1 MKYTQLTREQRYA
14 IYLGLQE
21 GKSQKVIACQIDVH
35 PSTVS
40 REVGRNRNRHGR
52 YLWREADE
60 CARYRR
66 ERQPGNRRID
76 PGTLREALSLL
87 RTEEWSPQQISGY
100 LSTRKDL
107 HISHETIYKAIR
119 ADAEGELR
127 AHCRHRLKY
136 RKRKMCRRKPL
147 RAIPGRI
154 SIHDRP
160 PQADGTRF
168 GDWEMDL
175 IIGKGN
181 RSALLT
187 LVERSRNFIL
197 IEPLPDKRP
206 QTVARAVVSL
216 LAPFRRHVL
225 SITTD
230 NGVEFAHHQTI
241 ARELHTT
248 VFFADTYASWQKGAV
263 ENANKLIRQYLPKGS
278 DFRLLSRSFI
288 KLIQNKLNRRPRKK
302 LNFNTPKSEFFNLLL

>member
-1 MKYTQLTREQRYA
+1 MYKQLTREQRYA

-21 GKSQKVIACQIDVH
+21 GKSRKAIASQIDVH

-40 REVGRNRNRHGR
+40 REVGRNRNRHGH

-66 ERQPGNRRID
+66 ERRPGNRRID
-76 PGTLREALSLL
+76 PGTLKEALTLL
-87 RTEEWSPQQISGY
+87 RTEDWSPQQISGY
-100 LSTRKDL
+100 LSAHKNL

-127 AHCRHRLKY
+127 VHCRHRLKY
-136 RKRKMCRRKPL
+136 RRRKRSRRKPL

-154 SIHDRP
+154 SIHERP

-181 RSALLT
+181 RSAILT
-187 LVERSRNFIL
+187 LCERSRNFIL

-241 ARELHTT
+241 ARQLHTT
-248 VFFADTYASWQKGAV
+248 VYFADTYASWQKGAV

-278 DFRLLSRSFI
+278 DFRLLARSFI
-288 KLIQNKLNRRPRKK
+288 KNIQNKLNRRPRKK
-302 LNFNTPKSEFFNLLL
+302 LNFSTPKSEFFNLLL